1 MAKHNVTFDVENSKS
16 TKQQYEHETNEGYYG
31 AHKELPINP
40 KFLDVRGLTFLVT
53 WKKIFVISCA
63 FGVSVDPLFFYIPF
77 VNKNMKCFELDKKL
91 KTIALVSRLLTDFM
105 YVIDIIL
112 QIWIVILAKRRI
124 LVSNPLAMLGK
135 WAWKSYIIMDI
146 LAILPAPQVLTF
158 ILFPKTRGSS
168 SLLAKEFMTTFAL
181 LQYVPRVF
189 RIYVACKEFN
199 KTPTTET
206 RIWIFFKGGFSLFL
220 YILTS
225 HVLGAFWY
233 FLAMQRESTC
243 WQLACQ
249 SDQNGCK
256 RSTFYCNDR
265 LFQNL
270 TTLNDLCPINPSDA
284 KVFDFGIFLDAL
296 QSGVVESTDF
306 PRKILHCFWWGL
318 RNLSSLGSNLETSN
332 YAMENL
338 FAVFISLFA
347 LVLFIFYLSGTL
359 QQIWTHRVTKSSAK
373 RKVLR
378 QMELKKLEIHRWLSE
393 NGIGIPKHLKKVM
406 IQRLQIHLEG
416 EENIDVNM
424 KSIISIV
431 SVEDR
436 RLIKLYLSWSILKKV
451 PMFQTLDE
459 KVLKE
464 ISQSLQPVMFT
475 EDTYIVKEGKPLDKM
490 LFVTQG
496 IVWSYGSSNN
506 NGSTRC
512 LKKGD
517 FYGEEL
523 LNWVSEVSYLTTL
536 PISTR
541 FVKSHTYVEAFV
553 LRAYDL
559 KTIVSKNWLHFF
571 KFTPPSQKQHLAAS
585 SLQESWRRHLE
596 KKARAVHLA
605 QLREMGNKKI
615 TDEVPRLGQF
625 K

>member
-1 MAKHNVTFDVENSKS
+1 MQATIQGIAAIKPPNVSVGASKLKVCRGEVKREGMEKWVGGFS
-16 TKQQYEHETNEGYYG
+16 GTKQQYEHETNEGYYG

-158 ILFPKTRGSS
+158 ILLPKTSGSS

-270 TTLNDLCPINPSDA
+270 KTLNDLCPINPSDA

-393 NGIGIPKHLKKVM
+393 NGIGIPKHLKKV
-406 IQRLQIHLEG
+406 
-416 EENIDVNM
+416 
-424 KSIISIV
+424 
-431 SVEDR
+431 
-436 RLIKLYLSWSILKKV
+436 

-464 ISQSLQPVMFT
+464 ICQSLQPVMFT

-615 TDEVPRLGQF
+615 TDEVPLLD
-625 K
+625 

>member
-31 AHKELPINP
+31 AHKELPISP

-233 FLAMQRESTC
+233 FLALQRQSTC

-393 NGIGIPKHLKKVM
+393 NGIGIPKHLKKV
-406 IQRLQIHLEG
+406 
-416 EENIDVNM
+416 
-424 KSIISIV
+424 
-431 SVEDR
+431 
-436 RLIKLYLSWSILKKV
+436 

-464 ISQSLQPVMFT
+464 ICQSLQPVMFT

-496 IVWSYGSSNN
+496 IVWSYGSSNT

-615 TDEVPRLGQF
+615 TDEVPLLGQF

>member
-393 NGIGIPKHLKKVM
+393 NGIGIPKHLKKV
-406 IQRLQIHLEG
+406 
-416 EENIDVNM
+416 
-424 KSIISIV
+424 
-431 SVEDR
+431 
-436 RLIKLYLSWSILKKV
+436 

-615 TDEVPRLGQF
+615 TDEVPLLGQF

>member
-1 MAKHNVTFDVENSKS
+1 MQATIQGIAAIKPPNVSVGASKLKVCRGEEKWVGGFS
-16 TKQQYEHETNEGYYG
+16 GTKQQYEHETNEGYYG

-158 ILFPKTRGSS
+158 ILLPKTSGSS

-270 TTLNDLCPINPSDA
+270 KTLNDLCPINPSDA

-393 NGIGIPKHLKKVM
+393 NGIGIPKHLKKV
-406 IQRLQIHLEG
+406 
-416 EENIDVNM
+416 
-424 KSIISIV
+424 
-431 SVEDR
+431 
-436 RLIKLYLSWSILKKV
+436 

-464 ISQSLQPVMFT
+464 ICQSLQPVMFT

-615 TDEVPRLGQF
+615 TDEVPLLD
-625 K
+625 

>member
-393 NGIGIPKHLKKVM
+393 NGIGIPKHLKKV
-406 IQRLQIHLEG
+406 
-416 EENIDVNM
+416 
-424 KSIISIV
+424 
-431 SVEDR
+431 
-436 RLIKLYLSWSILKKV
+436 